1 MVCQRR
7 HHSGTVKF
15 INLVG
20 LEGELVQRWL
30 VADDWFQPTLVLP
43 RQKRVH
49 LFEENPDITKSAL
62 ETDTYNYTAE
72 KIDGI
77 LHDLYYTREKP

>member
-7 HHSGTVKF
+7 HHPGTVKF

-49 LFEENPDITKSAL
+49 LFEENLQDSRL
-62 ETDTYNYTAE
+62 ETDTYTYSAE

-77 LHDLYYTREKP
+77 LHDLYYVRDKP

>member
-49 LFEENPDITKSAL
+49 LFEEDLQESRL
-62 ETDTYNYTAE
+62 ETDTYTYSAE

-77 LHDLYYTREKP
+77 LHDLYYVRDKP